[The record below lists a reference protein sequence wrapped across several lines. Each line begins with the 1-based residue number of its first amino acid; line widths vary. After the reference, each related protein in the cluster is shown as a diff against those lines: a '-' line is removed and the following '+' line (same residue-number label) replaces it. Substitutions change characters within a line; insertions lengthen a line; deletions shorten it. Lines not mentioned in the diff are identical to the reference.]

1 MATQKI
7 FDFHFHLL
15 FKHILMKGV
24 PLNKDIKVKGIGA
37 VLNELSG
44 GAFDSQSS
52 PNLLSQS
59 QVYVGVASLL
69 AVEHAFANKILEVMG
84 VSFRFLLGNLDN
96 DMFDEIKNSKRIHY
110 EEFKRQLD
118 FYIASAP
125 TLAAAPFNIQYL
137 QRSDAQWKNKSAD
150 DIVKILS
157 AGTKRF
163 LALSIEGG
171 HNLSNVHI
179 KSDTERSRNPELQ
192 LKEIQDRTDADFMS
206 LNLCH
211 LSFIPEQNLSGFS
224 QGLNKSAQS
233 FFQSDDFN
241 PASGLGITELGK
253 QVIRQALTHQTKPIL
268 IDVKHMSVY
277 SRFQYYKYRDKLI
290 NENAA
295 VKRLPIISSHTGFT
309 FIGMKE
315 YVAKKLFLANEYS
328 EGRKKLYQITPENRI
343 IGETNDKH
351 NKDLFANPWSIG
363 LFDEE
368 ITEIMMSKGMIGIS
382 MDQRVL
388 GTEKMVD
395 GKRGKYYELENVADG
410 EWKKLFID
418 GVFPT
423 AEEGLFH
430 NLFGLSPAPERHIML
445 FCLHLVHAVNIGNE
459 TLGWV
464 QGTSPWDHLCIGSDY
479 DGLINPLNN
488 YENVTHLHKIADDLF
503 QYLPIA
509 DKYISSG
516 SGKALKYNP
525 DGSVDKPYLDKVID
539 DILFNNGVKFTARY
553 LRNWN

>member
-15 FKHILMKGV
+15 FKHILMKDL
-24 PLNKDIKVKGIGA
+24 PLDEDIKVRGVGA
-37 VLNELSG
+37 VLDELSG

-59 QVYVGVASLL
+59 QVFVGVTSLL
-69 AVEHAFANKILEVMG
+69 AVEHAFAHKILEVYG
-84 VSFRFLLGNLDN
+84 VSFRFLLGHLDN
-96 DMFDEIKNSKRIHY
+96 DMFDEIKNGKRIHY

-118 FYIASAP
+118 FYLASKPA
-125 TLAAAPFNIQYL
+125 LAAAPYNIEYL
-137 QRSDAQWKNKSAD
+137 QRSAQWKNKSLE

-157 AGTKRF
+157 GGTKRF

-179 KSDTERSRNPELQ
+179 RSETERSRNPELQ
-192 LKEIQDRTDADFMS
+192 LEEIQNRKDVDIMS

-211 LSFIPEQNLSGFS
+211 LSYIPEQHLSGFA
-224 QGLNKSAQS
+224 QGLNKSAQKI
-233 FFQSDDFN
+233 FQSKDFT
-241 PASGLGITELGK
+241 PTTGLGITQLGK

-277 SRFQYYKYRDKLI
+277 SRFQFYRYRDKLI
-290 NENAA
+290 SENQN
-295 VKRLPIISSHTGFT
+295 VKRLPIISSHTGLT

-315 YVAKKLFLANEYS
+315 YVTKKLFLTNEYS
-328 EGRKKLYQITPENRI
+328 CGVKKFYQITPENRI
-343 IGETNDKH
+343 IGESNDRR
-351 NKDLFANPWSIG
+351 NNDLFANPWSIG

-388 GTEKMVD
+388 GAVKTILD
-395 GKRGKYYELENVADG
+395 GERKKYYEVEYVPDG

-423 AEEGLFH
+423 AEEGFIQKI
-430 NLFGLSPAPERHIML
+430 FGLTPRPERHAML
-445 FCLHLVHAVNIGNE
+445 LCLHLVHAVRIGNE

-464 QGTSPWDHLCIGSDY
+464 ENTSPWDHLCIGSDF
-479 DGLINPLNN
+479 DGLINPLNH
-488 YENVTHLHKIADDLF
+488 YENVTHLHKLADDLF
-503 QYLPIA
+503 EYLPVA

-516 SGKALKYNP
+516 SSKALKYNA
-525 DGSVDKPYLDKVID
+525 DGSVNSDYLKKVIAD
-539 DILFNNGVKFTARY
+539 VLFNNGVKFTARY
-553 LRNWN
+553 LRNWE